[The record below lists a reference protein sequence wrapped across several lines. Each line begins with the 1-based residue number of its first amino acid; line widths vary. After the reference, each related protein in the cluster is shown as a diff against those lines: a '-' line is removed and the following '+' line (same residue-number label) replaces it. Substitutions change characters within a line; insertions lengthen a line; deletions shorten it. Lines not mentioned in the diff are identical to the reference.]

1 VALTFQKMHGAGND
15 FVLLDLRG
23 QTFAIDADGAR
34 HLANRHTGIGCDQ
47 VLVLRPPADPACL
60 ADFEVWNAD
69 GSRAEQCG
77 NGVRCIAR
85 YLAARG
91 EAPAGPFWL
100 GGPRARISLSCLP
113 DGQVRVDMGR
123 PDFEPK
129 HIPLTAEAA
138 DGWYELKLD
147 GETLRVGAAS
157 MGNPHALLQ
166 VADIR
171 AAPVARLGPL
181 ISRHPSFPEG
191 CNAGF
196 AEIVDRDRLLL
207 RVFERGA
214 GETLACGSGACAAMA
229 ILRRAGLVDAKVQVF
244 QEGGTLT
251 IEWAGGH
258 APLAMTGPA
267 VSVFE
272 GVLI

>member
-1 VALTFQKMHGAGND
+1 MHGAGND
-15 FVLLDLRG
+15 FVLLDLRK
-23 QTFAIDADGAR
+23 QTYAIDMDIASRLAD
-34 HLANRHTGIGCDQ
+34 RHTGIGCDQ
-47 VLVLRPPADPACL
+47 VLVLRRPTDPACL

-91 EAPAGPFWL
+91 ETPVGPFWL
-100 GGPRARISLSCLP
+100 GGPKARITLACLP

-123 PDFEPK
+123 PEFDPGA
-129 HIPLTAEAA
+129 IPVTAAA
-138 DGWYELKLD
+138 DDGWYRLD
-147 GETLRVGAAS
+147 VGGETLRAGAVS
-157 MGNPHALLQ
+157 MGNPHALVQ
-166 VADIR
+166 VDDLR
-171 AAPVARLGPL
+171 TAPVARLGPL
-181 ISRHPSFPEG
+181 ISRHPCFPEG

-196 AEIVDRDRLLL
+196 AQIVDRGRVRL

-251 IEWAGGH
+251 IEWAGGQ